1 MDSEAQT
8 GENQMTSIACLGTN
22 SAYVQLFPT
31 LHGEEITLKATATEW
46 CAMTGEMRKEEI
58 GEKTVTIEEA
68 LDAATDLEGAAK
80 EFLDNTKKGRG
91 WFSPNMSFEHATAR
105 FLGKA

>member
-8 GENQMTSIACLGTN
+8 GENQMTSIASLGTN

-46 CAMTGEMRKEEI
+46 CAMTGEMRKEEL
-58 GEKTVTIEEA
+58 GEKTVALEEA
-68 LDAATDLEGAAK
+68 QDAAADLQGLAK
-80 EFLDNTKKGRG
+80 EFLDNTKSGRG
-91 WFSPNMSFEHATAR
+91 WFSPNISFEQATAR
-105 FLGKA
+105 LLGQA